1 MLAIPSKITKPLN
14 KDSLQSLNN
23 KIAGAMS
30 KETVLELNKQQ
41 RNVGRD
47 VRNNAERKNNGTPQG
62 LQNSQ
67 QSIQTHQRAST
78 MVQQSTAIQVTEM
91 IVPSLKN
98 RLKKGQ
104 KIFLNSGERDIKR
117 MKVCFGWNV
126 TDNRC
131 DIDGVAEKS

>member
-67 QSIQTHQRAST
+67 QSI
-78 MVQQSTAIQVTEM
+78 
-91 IVPSLKN
+91 
-98 RLKKGQ
+98 
-104 KIFLNSGERDIKR
+104 
-117 MKVCFGWNV
+117 
-126 TDNRC
+126 
-131 DIDGVAEKS
+131 